1 MSYIRDT
8 YNRNE
13 KTNGVIIDIALDDQ
27 LKFYHEWD
35 NVKFKNRDMNS
46 NLADFLEN
54 YVKQIPSKENL
65 EIEFHIY
72 NNRDSDAES
81 GITESLKHYYVMKI
95 RAAKKDML
103 YMYKVTFA
111 NIMLFLLLNSVY
123 FYFGENFGDSLVA
136 STLEIGFDLGLWI
149 FMWQAFYTIVFDRTG
164 EKRKMKLYRRLLN
177 AEISFAGES
186 K

>member
-1 MSYIRDT
+1 VSYFRDT

-27 LKFYHEWD
+27 LNFYHEWD
-35 NVKFKNRDMNS
+35 NVKFKNRDVNPD
-46 NLADFLEN
+46 LADFLEN

-65 EIEFHIY
+65 EIKFYIN
-72 NNRDSDAES
+72 NNRDSDAEY
-81 GITESLKHYYVMKI
+81 GIIESFKHYYGMEI
-95 RAAKKDML
+95 RAVKKDML
-103 YMYKVTFA
+103 YMYMFTVA
-111 NIMLFLLLNSVY
+111 NFMLFLLLNSVY
-123 FYFGENFGDSLVA
+123 FYVGENFGDGLVA
-136 STLEIGFDLGLWI
+136 YTLEIGFELGLWI

-177 AEISFAGES
+177 AEISFAGEF